1 MSDSNRGELSDR
13 RDSFRHI
20 GESNGSVASL
30 KNIAAMSPTHS
41 THKSSEYS
49 SETST
54 RRNSFGSMPEASEA
68 NVLVI
73 YTGGTIGM
81 VRNDKNGKA
90 RFVII
95 YDSFVNTLQRIQAP
109 ISPSGTFLCKFST

>member
-1 MSDSNRGELSDR
+1 MNGSDLSER

-30 KNIAAMSPTHS
+30 KNLTTMSPTHS

-49 SETST
+49 SESST
-54 RRNSFGSMPEASEA
+54 RRNSYGSMAEGSEA
-68 NVLVI
+68 KVLVI

-81 VRNDKNGKA
+81 VRNDKNGKLG
-90 RFVII
+90 II
-95 YDSFVNTLQRIQAP
+95 LIKKNNI
-109 ISPSGTFLCKFST
+109 CKSYKYHIK

>member
-1 MSDSNRGELSDR
+1 MSGSNRSELNDR

-68 NVLVI
+68 TVLVI

-90 RFVII
+90 RIAI
-95 YDSFVNTLQRIQAP
+95 TYDSFDNTLQRTQVP
-109 ISPSGTFLCKFST
+109 ISPSDASSCEFSS